1 MSDIIHGDSEDFSN
15 QMQLGDD
22 HAPTPTPPDQRSPS
36 PDHMNDIDPN
46 NMFSPLNLADA
57 NMNNRLAPVEVV
69 ITIDQ
74 LCTSL
79 QSELKLDPDHL
90 KIALSASKCTPEARH
105 ASIIF
110 SNAAFHQ
117 LSMKSLDV
125 GSTPHVFDDRF
136 RDFVRVHARMYL
148 LDPTLEAYS
157 NNPLRNGALPR
168 SLYFLTLD
176 AIDQQS
182 DEWKEDHLAPG
193 QLNDDPVAL
202 DAYREALGELLKH
215 QRSNLRTLLLANI
228 LETQRISIKGSVP
241 NRQELLTSIYQEL
254 PPRNNKMT
262 TVKIQAQV
270 TQNWAMRLQMCYAR
284 LVMVHYYVHKSRKTS
299 QWLEIDER
307 LATLRTSSREFQKHH
322 AHLVF
327 QKDQELFS
335 KKLNFSDIPK
345 ENFTVPTLDAVR
357 ISLAS
362 PLPLNL

>member
-1 MSDIIHGDSEDFSN
+1 MHSILTIP
-15 QMQLGDD
+15 
-22 HAPTPTPPDQRSPS
+22 APPTRRVKSGPGQFPILACPNPPR
-36 PDHMNDIDPN
+36 DP
-46 NMFSPLNLADA
+46 PGTRDPADA
-57 NMNNRLAPVEVV
+57 NMNNRSAPVEVV

-110 SNAAFHQ
+110 LNAAFHQ

-241 NRQELLTSIYQEL
+241 NQQELLTSIYQEL
-254 PPRNNKMT
+254 PPRNDKMT

-270 TQNWAMRLQMCYAR
+270 TQNWAMRLRMCYAR